1 MIFAR
6 HANLVPMS
14 RFAGDAHRRCA
25 RRARVGFTM
34 LELQV
39 AIILLAFGVVTLA
52 SLMTT
57 QARVLK
63 HVQGDFKPDATIY
76 ITRSNDPWVKK
87 LSTPARI
94 TADVLTQ
101 SAASTVTAA
110 NTVSIVSQEQ
120 TLATETIT
128 VTADVTE
135 LP

>member
-1 MIFAR
+1 MISA
-6 HANLVPMS
+6 HSNNL
-14 RFAGDAHRRCA
+14 AALRR
-25 RRARVGFTM
+25 RRRGGFTM

-57 QARVLK
+57 QTRLLQ
-63 HVQGDFKPDATIY
+63 HLRGDFKPDATVY
-76 ITRSNDPWVKK
+76 ITRSKDPWVVK
-87 LSTPARI
+87 LNTPARI
-94 TADVLTQ
+94 TGSTITP
-101 SAASTVTAA
+101 SAPSSVTAA
-110 NTVSIVSQEQ
+110 NSVAIVSQDQ